1 MHVGVQGALESSLL
15 EAFLKLVNPSTTTTP
30 TFLRPGVVPG
40 GKPASKAFMDRP
52 LGVIERTD
60 RTSCIGMRIGATLS
74 ATGHLVTVI
83 TEKL

>member
-1 MHVGVQGALESSLL
+1 
-15 EAFLKLVNPSTTTTP
+15 
-30 TFLRPGVVPG
+30 
-40 GKPASKAFMDRP
+40 MDRP

-74 ATGHLVTVI
+74 ATEYLVTVI